1 MGLKVA
7 NNAFGTLN
15 AGISNVATT
24 LVLSS
29 GEGSRF
35 PTLSAGDYFYATLID
50 TSNNLEIVKVTARS
64 TDTLTIVRAQDGT
77 TARAYSTNDRFELR
91 PTAALFNEKADAAEL
106 NASNLTSGTVPTARL
121 GTGTAN
127 SATFLR
133 GDQSWQSVPTPTI
146 ASTAEAQAGIDNTTF
161 ITPLRMREAL
171 NATGSAPVF
180 ACRAWVNFNGTG
192 TVAIRAS
199 GNVSSITDNGS
210 GDYTVNFTSA
220 MPDANY
226 AVSGFANSWSNSTG
240 DQAGLATS
248 YATLYPPTASAY
260 RFTVANSWNG
270 DVYDA
275 SQISIAIFR

>member
-1 MGLKVA
+1 MGIKVA
-7 NNAFGTLN
+7 NNAYGTLN

-24 LVLSS
+24 LVLNS

-50 TSNNLEIVKVTARS
+50 TSNNLEIVKVTARA
-64 TDTLTIVRAQDGT
+64 TDTMTIVRAQDNT
-77 TARAYSTNDRFELR
+77 TARAFSTNDRFELR

-146 ASTAEAQAGIDNTTF
+146 ASTAEAQAGTDNATF
-161 ITPLRMREAL
+161 ITPLRMREGF
-171 NATGSAPVF
+171 NASGSAPVY

-199 GNVSSITDNGS
+199 GNVSSITDNGT
-210 GDYTVNFTSA
+210 GKYTLNLTTGVQNT
-220 MPDANY
+220 NY
-226 AVSGFANSWSNSTG
+226 AVVCSAG
-240 DQAGLATS
+240 DISDRATDAAPARDS
-248 YATLYPPTASAY
+248 
-260 RFTVANSWNG
+260 RTVSSVQIIVFNNNTDTPLDSP
-270 DVYDA
+270 DVNV
-275 SQISIAIFR
+275 SIFH